1 MALLW
6 PTGLRKLV
14 RVVDTLKGEDGAI
27 RLGAADYLVKPFEAA
42 KHADMDPNN
51 SPEKLVRTDCAG
63 RPRLTR
69 LTEGPNLSATRHGSD
84 ASCLVPYQEPA
95 LARQIWC
102 ELCETCRKLALARPV
117 PQSVGICHRI
127 GRKAGDSNNAVQF

>member
-1 MALLW
+1 VALLW

-27 RLGAADYLVKPFEAA
+27 RLGAVDYLVKPFEAG

-51 SPEKLVRTDCAG
+51 SPRSSFARTAQG

-69 LTEGPNLSATRHGSD
+69 STEGPNLSATRHGSD

-95 LARQIWC
+95 LRPPKSGAYYARLASNWRWHAP
-102 ELCETCRKLALARPV
+102 CRRASGFVIA
-117 PQSVGICHRI
+117 
-127 GRKAGDSNNAVQF
+127 